1 MDIVHKKNS
10 FSICMLA
17 LRSGV
22 KTKSKQTTSFL
33 VTSIFSADH
42 HCVMEIVLWKDC
54 KFSRVCDSCRSGIL
68 CLSCL

>member
-1 MDIVHKKNS
+1 MDIVDKKNT

-22 KTKSKQTTSFL
+22 KTKSKLTTSFL
-33 VTSIFSADH
+33 VISIFSADH
-42 HCVMEIVLWKDC
+42 HCVMERLS

-68 CLSCL
+68 CLSRL